1 MTYSQTLQYLYNS
14 VPMFQRIGAAGYK
27 PGLSTT
33 IALDEHLGRPHRL
46 FKTIHIAGTNGKGSC
61 SHTLAAIL
69 QAEGYR
75 VGLYTS
81 PHLVDFRERIRVNGQ
96 CIPEDYVV
104 DFVERE
110 RPIFEPLH
118 PSFFELTT
126 AMAFR
131 YFADSKVDIAVVE
144 TGLGGRLDCTN
155 IITPVLAV
163 ITNIGLDHTQF
174 LGNTLESIAAEKA
187 GIIKPRV
194 PVVIGEATG
203 ETRPVFNKKAHDLS
217 AEIYYAEDD
226 GEVLSYSIHPDGITY
241 NTRMIG
247 KMRGELTGS
256 CQVKNTA
263 TILTAAKI
271 LIHQG
276 LIQDTESIRR
286 GFADVC
292 KATGLIGRWQTL
304 SQQPSV
310 ICDTGHNTEAWHY
323 IGRHLDSLPCD
334 TLRVVFGMVND
345 KDIDAVMALLP
356 RKAVFYWTKATTKR
370 AVDGKDVMLCG
381 LRHGLKGKAFADVTS
396 AYNQAMQDAG
406 ESDVVFVGGSSY
418 VVADLLC
425 GIKPQTVIKTQS

>member
-1 MTYSQTLQYLYNS
+1 MTYSQTLQYLYDS
-14 VPMFQRIGAAGYK
+14 VPMFQRIGAVGYK
-27 PGLSTT
+27 PGLGTT
-33 IALDEHLGRPHRL
+33 IALDEHLGSPHRL
-46 FKTIHIAGTNGKGSC
+46 FKTVHIAGTNGKGSC

-81 PHLVDFRERIRVNGQ
+81 PHLVDFRERIRIDGQ
-96 CIPEDYVV
+96 CIPEGYVV

-110 RPIFEPLH
+110 RPFFEPLH

-155 IITPVLAV
+155 IITPVLSV

-174 LGNTLESIAAEKA
+174 LGSTLASIASEKA
-187 GIIKPRV
+187 GIIKPHV
-194 PVVIGEATG
+194 PVVIGEAND
-203 ETRPVFNKKAHDLS
+203 EIRPVFDRKARDMS

-226 GEVLSYSIHPDGITY
+226 SEVLSYSIRPDGITY
-241 NTRMIG
+241 NTRLP
-247 KMRGELTGS
+247 GEIQGALTGS
-256 CQVKNTA
+256 CQIKNTA
-263 TILTAAKI
+263 TILSAAKR

-276 LIQDTESIRR
+276 LIRDTESIRR
-286 GFADVC
+286 GFSDVC
-292 KATGLIGRWQTL
+292 RTTGLMGRWQTL
-304 SQQPSV
+304 STQPTV

-323 IGRHLDSLPCD
+323 LDRHLDSLPCD
-334 TLRVVFGMVND
+334 TLHIVFGMVND

-370 AVDGKDVMLCG
+370 AVDEKDVMHCG
-381 LRHGLKGKAFADVTS
+381 LRHGLRGKAFADVAS
-396 AYNQAMQDAG
+396 AYEQALRDAG
-406 ESDVVFVGGSSY
+406 KDDVVFVGGSSY

-425 GIKPQTVIKTQS
+425 VIKQQTSIEAQP

>member
-1 MTYSQTLQYLYNS
+1 MNYSQTLQYLYNS

-27 PGLSTT
+27 PGLTT
-33 IALDEHLGRPHRL
+33 TVALDEHLDRPHRL

-75 VGLYTS
+75 TGLYTS
-81 PHLVDFRERIRVNGQ
+81 PHLVDFRERIRVNGR
-96 CIPEDYVV
+96 CIPESYVV

-110 RPIFEPLH
+110 RPFFEPLH

-131 YFADSKVDIAVVE
+131 YFADSGVDIAVIE

-174 LGNTLESIAAEKA
+174 LGNTLASIAAEKA
-187 GIIKPRV
+187 GIIKPEV
-194 PVVIGEATG
+194 PVVIGEATE
-203 ETRPVFNKKAHDLS
+203 ETRPVFDKKAREVS

-226 GEVLSYSIHPDGITY
+226 GEVLSHTNDPDGITY
-241 NTRMIG
+241 NTKLLG
-247 KMRGELTGS
+247 KMHGELTGI
-256 CQVKNTA
+256 CQVKNTG

-271 LIHQG
+271 LIRQG
-276 LIQDTESIRR
+276 LIQDRSSIRR
-286 GFADVC
+286 GFSDVC
-292 KATGLIGRWQTL
+292 RATGLMGRWQTL
-304 SQQPSV
+304 SRQPTV

-323 IGRHLDSLPCD
+323 LGRQLSSLSCK
-334 TLRVVFGMVND
+334 TLRIVFGMVND
-345 KDIDAVMALLP
+345 KDIDAVMTLLP
-356 RKAVFYWTKATTKR
+356 DKAVFYWTKATTKR
-370 AVDGKDVMLCG
+370 AVDENDVMRCG
-381 LRHGLKGKAFADVTS
+381 LRHGLKGRAFPDVIS
-396 AYNQAMQDAG
+396 AYNQALRDAA
-406 ESDVVFVGGSSY
+406 EDDTVFVGGSSY

-425 GIKPQTVIKTQS
+425 KVEPQAAIGTRS